1 MEGVLTID
9 MDVMG
14 KNLGKHI
21 VTLGRL
27 CMANLGLSS
36 PVVSS
41 SMGKEQ

>member
-9 MDVMG
+9 VDVME
-14 KNLGKHI
+14 KNLEKHI

-27 CMANLGLSS
+27 CMANCGLSS

-41 SMGKEQ
+41 SVGKEQ